1 MTEYS
6 WPDWGSDKDYG
17 TRVVAAWPDT
27 VRNLPLGAPVTGEV
41 VGRRPFGVFLAI
53 DHHPE
58 AIGLAEITAMPRCME
73 LPRVGEHV
81 TGLVLWHADHN
92 HQVKIKLTEWDEH
105 ADLLRPFADMIGQT
119 VSGQVTKIAPLGA
132 FVRVADCVEGLIRP
146 EELAETPAVEGQA
159 LMVTILDV
167 DLERHRIFL
176 AAARGR

>member
-1 MTEYS
+1 MTEYP

-41 VGRRPFGVFLAI
+41 VGRRPFGVFLSIA
-53 DHHPE
+53 HHPE

-105 ADLLRPFADMIGQT
+105 ADLLLPLADMIGQT
-119 VSGQVTKIAPLGA
+119 VSGQVTTVAPIGA

-146 EELAETPAVEGQA
+146 EELPEATAAEGQEF
-159 LMVTILDV
+159 MVAILGV
-167 DLERHRIFL
+167 DLERHRILL